1 MRMKI
6 QKLDN
11 TLINQIA
18 AGEVIE
24 RPASIVKELIENS
37 IDAGSQLIS
46 IELEHGGIQRICIRD
61 DGAGIHKDELRLAL
75 TRHATSKITCLNDL
89 HNITTL
95 GFRGEALPS
104 IASVAKFSITSN
116 TVDSQHGWNLRAD
129 GGQISAAEKPA
140 AQTQGTTIEVSELFY
155 NTPARRK
162 FLRTDKTEYAHCE
175 QVIKKMALAN
185 LDIGFTLRHNQ
196 KTVFSLKPATTET
209 AINDR
214 LAKLLSQAFIEHAIY
229 VERAFE
235 DMRLYGWFAAP
246 AYSRNQADTQYQYI
260 NGRSIRDKTLSHAVK
275 LAYQDVLYHGRH
287 PAYVLCLE
295 MDPGKVDVNAHP
307 GKHEVRF
314 HDSRSMHGFVR
325 QTLKQAISE
334 VRPAEIDSHDLA
346 KLSSITKLSSPAF
359 QSSFTTHD
367 RSRASVEQIK
377 YLYAVPAPQASRQH
391 PRVET
396 HAAKNTTANH
406 EDLLLGYAL
415 AQLHGIY
422 VLAQNKAGLVLVD
435 MHAAHER
442 VIYEQLKNT
451 DAQTPIAQQQLLVP
465 VNLSVTQSE
474 ADLVEQQQDTINS
487 FGFEVHRLS
496 HQSISIRSIPQ
507 LLTHLDIACLMR
519 DVLADLSE
527 HNLSPSI
534 EQARNE
540 ILSSIACHGSIRA
553 NREMTLHEMNAL
565 LRSIEATERSNQC
578 NHGRPTW
585 IQLNIKDLDKL
596 FLRGQ

>member
-1 MRMKI
+1 MKI

-24 RPASIVKELIENS
+24 RPASIVKELVENS
-37 IDAGSQLIS
+37 IDAGSKSIS
-46 IELEHGGIQRICIRD
+46 IELENGGIQRICIRD
-61 DGAGIHKDELRLAL
+61 DGAGIDKDELSLAL
-75 TRHATSKITCLNDL
+75 TRHATSKISCLHDL
-89 HNITTL
+89 HNISTL

-104 IASVAKFSITSN
+104 IASIAKFSITSSID
-116 TVDSQHGWNLRAD
+116 DSQQGWSIRAD
-129 GGQISAAEKPA
+129 GGQLSSTAKPA
-140 AQTQGTTIEVSELFY
+140 AQTRGTTIEVSELFY

-162 FLRTDKTEYAHCE
+162 FLRTDKTEYVHCE
-175 QVIKKMALAN
+175 QVITKMALAN
-185 LDIGFTLRHNQ
+185 FDISFTLRHNQ
-196 KTVFSLKPATTET
+196 KTIFSLKPANTET
-209 AINDR
+209 EINDR
-214 LAKLLSQAFIEHAIY
+214 LSRLLSQAFIEHAIY
-229 VERAFE
+229 VERMTD

-246 AYSRNQADTQYQYI
+246 AYSRNQADTQYQYV

-295 MDPGKVDVNAHP
+295 MDAVKVDVNAHP

-314 HDSRSMHGFVR
+314 HDSRSIHGFVR

-334 VRPAEIDSHDLA
+334 VRPSKLDSHDFA
-346 KLSSITKLSSPAF
+346 KLSSVAKSSNPAF
-359 QSSFTTHD
+359 QSSFTTHNN
-367 RSRASVEQIK
+367 SAPSVAQIRH
-377 YLYAVPAPQASRQH
+377 LYAVATPQASSHR
-391 PRVET
+391 PGLESP
-396 HAAKNTTANH
+396 APKSTATNH

-422 VLAQNKAGLVLVD
+422 VLAQNSTGLVLVD

-465 VNLSVTQSE
+465 VNLSVTPAE
-474 ADLVEQQQDTINS
+474 ADLVEQQQETINS

-496 HQSISIRSIPQ
+496 HQSISIRTIPQ
-507 LLTHLDIACLMR
+507 LLTHLDIASLMR
-519 DVLADLSE
+519 DVLADLSK

-534 EQARNE
+534 QQARNE

-565 LRSIEATERSNQC
+565 LRSIETTERSNQC